1 MKSFYK
7 RQYHVK
13 SIKVSLRKLLTTS
26 LQSSKS
32 MHDLKQIRQNK
43 CISVLRAFP
52 FNMTQINLWKC
63 SLPWVTAPSSLGRD
77 LTKKKKEK
85 KKEKRRGIGSYWL
98 NTLWYIHQY
107 SWNHASKATDS
118 LAVLFLVR
126 QIVPLLLNSSVNAV
140 RGGDKK
146 WSDPHME
153 GFEVISITL
162 PFISAGWLKMIRVP
176 ELKLILR
183 DWLSVRRGVT

>member
-1 MKSFYK
+1 MGHCTQLSGK
-7 RQYHVK
+7 R
-13 SIKVSLRKLLTTS
+13 S
-26 LQSSKS
+26 
-32 MHDLKQIRQNK
+32 NK
-43 CISVLRAFP
+43 NV
-52 FNMTQINLWKC
+52 
-63 SLPWVTAPSSLGRD
+63 
-77 LTKKKKEK
+77 KKKER

-118 LAVLFLVR
+118 LAVLFLAR

-162 PFISAGWLKMIRVP
+162 PFISAGCLKMIRVP
-176 ELKLILR
+176 EPKLILR
-183 DWLSVRRGVT
+183 DRLSVRRVWHNQCKWSQNPALHNQAPLKDWSLIKGSLTLFKLCIIEPF